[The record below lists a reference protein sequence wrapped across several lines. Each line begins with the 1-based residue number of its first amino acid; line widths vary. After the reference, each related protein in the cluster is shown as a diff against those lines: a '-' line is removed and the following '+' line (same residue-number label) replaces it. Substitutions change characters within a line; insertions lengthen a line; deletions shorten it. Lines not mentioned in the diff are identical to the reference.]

1 MRLSKLFS
9 QTLREAPS
17 EVEVVS
23 HRLLLR
29 AGFMRQLA
37 TGIFSYLPLGK
48 RSITK
53 IERMMRETIEGIGG
67 QEVTMPVVHPADIWK
82 ETGRWY
88 TIGSEMGRLKD
99 KSGRDM
105 ALAMTHEEV
114 VADLV
119 RKEIRSYRQLP
130 QLIYHLQTKWRDD
143 PRPRAGLI
151 RAREFTM
158 LDSYSL
164 DADAEGLDAQ
174 YRAHYYAYFGLFARC
189 GLPVIAVGSDVG
201 MMGGSLAHEYM
212 YLTPVGEDTLVL
224 CDKCGYAAN
233 RQVALFRKPAGG
245 EEEAKAI
252 EKVATPDTTTIEA
265 LARLLEVEAAR
276 TAKAVFMV
284 ATMAEGESEVER
296 FVFATVRGDM
306 EVNETKLA
314 NVVGAKALRPARE
327 DEIRAVGA
335 EPGYGSPVGVHG
347 AIVVVDDAVTTSP
360 NLVAGANEEGYHL
373 LNVNYGR
380 DYRGDIVADIAAA
393 QEGDACAECG
403 EGLRLVGG
411 VEVGNIFKLGTR
423 YSEAMGCTFLDRDG
437 TSKPVVMGSYGIGVG
452 RLLACVAEEY
462 NDERGLRW
470 PITVAPFEVEVV
482 ALGKAGGSSEAQ
494 ETADR
499 LYEMLG
505 QAGVEALYD
514 DREATPGVKF
524 ADADLIGVPLRV
536 TVSARSLER
545 GGVELK
551 RRDGTETVIVAVEDA
566 VGLVQEEIAAMYR
579 EIGESR
585 WAEILRL

>member
-130 QLIYHLQTKWRDD
+130 QLVYHLQTKWRDD

-201 MMGGSLAHEYM
+201 MMGGSVAHEYM

-233 RQVALFRKPAGG
+233 RQVALFRKPAGD
-245 EEEAKAI
+245 EEAAKAI
-252 EKVATPDTTTIEA
+252 EKVATPHTTTIEA
-265 LARLLEVEAAR
+265 LARLLGVEAAR

-284 ATMAEGESEVER
+284 ATVAEGESDVER

-314 NVVGAKALRPARE
+314 NAVGAKALRPARE

-347 AIVVVDDAVTTSP
+347 AIVVVDDAVTTSS

-393 QEGDACAECG
+393 QEGDACVECG

-482 ALGKAGGSSEAQ
+482 SLGKAGGSSEAQ

-505 QAGVEALYD
+505 EARVEVLYD

-551 RRDGTETVIVAVEDA
+551 RRDATEAVIVTVEDA
-566 VGLVQEEIAAMYR
+566 VGRVQEEIAAMYR

-585 WAEILRL
+585 WAEVLGY

>member
-1 MRLSKLFS
+1 MRFSKLFS

-17 EVEVVS
+17 EAEVVS

-37 TGIFSYLPLGK
+37 TGIFSYLPLGV

-53 IERMMRETIEGIGG
+53 IERIMREMLDEIGG

-88 TIGSEMGRLKD
+88 TIGSEMGRFSD

-130 QLIYHLQTKWRDD
+130 QLVYHLQTKWRDD

-164 DADAEGLDAQ
+164 DADEEGLDAQ

-233 RQVALFRKPAGG
+233 RQVALFRKPAAGA
-245 EEEAKAI
+245 EEAKAV
-252 EKVATPDTTTIEA
+252 EKVATPHTTTIEA
-265 LARLLEVEAAR
+265 LAQFLEVEEAR

-284 ATMAEGESEVER
+284 ATVAKGERDIER

-314 NVVGAKALRPARE
+314 NAVGAKALRPARE
-327 DEIRAVGA
+327 EEIRAVGA

-373 LNVNYGR
+373 LNVNYER
-380 DYRGDIVADIAAA
+380 DFRGDIVADIAAA
-393 QEGDACAECG
+393 QEGDACVECG
-403 EGLRLVGG
+403 ESLRLVGG

-423 YSEAMGCTFLDRDG
+423 YSEAMGCMFLDRDG

-452 RLLACVAEEY
+452 RLLACVAEKY

-470 PITVAPFEVEVV
+470 PITVAPFEVHLVSL
-482 ALGKAGGSSEAQ
+482 AKAGESREAQ
-494 ETADR
+494 ETADS
-499 LYEMLG
+499 LYEMLE
-505 QAGVEALYD
+505 QAGVEVLYD

-551 RRDGTETVIVAVEDA
+551 RRDSAKTVIVPVKDA
-566 VGLVQEEIAAMYR
+566 MERVQEEIAAMYR
-579 EIGESR
+579 EVGER
-585 WAEILRL
+585 R